1 MKRKAV
7 PVMVALGLI
16 LLVLAG
22 SFGVRFLERYIPSS
36 EQADLTEIF
45 GVTGDEVAV
54 FLNENLQE
62 TKGLFVED
70 QTYLPISWINEN
82 LNERF
87 YWDNNEKLLV
97 YTLPDSIVYADKNTK
112 GSSGKSLI
120 LEKGDTVYLSL
131 GLIANYTDAEFTAYD
146 LL

>member
-36 EQADLTEIF
+36 EQADLTEVF

-87 YWDNNEKLLV
+87 LL
-97 YTLPDSIVYADKNTK
+97 
-112 GSSGKSLI
+112 G
-120 LEKGDTVYLSL
+120 
-131 GLIANYTDAEFTAYD
+131 
-146 LL
+146 